1 MSRLLLLDTA
11 SLYFRAYFGVPD
23 SLRSPDGT
31 PVNAV
36 RGLLDFIARLV
47 DTYRPTQLACC
58 WDNSWRPRWRVELI
72 ESYKAQ
78 RVQGQDSS
86 GAWIEEVPED
96 LRTQVP
102 IIREVLAA
110 IGIPVV
116 GVDEYE
122 ADDVIGSLAA
132 QANLPVDV
140 VTGDRDLFQLIDD
153 DAPGGPLRVLYTARG
168 VATHQVFTA
177 AEVREKYEIEPGQYA
192 DFAILR
198 GDPSD
203 GLPGVAGV
211 GEKTAA
217 RLLAQYGDLS
227 GIQAAAA
234 DPESSLRPAV
244 RTKVQEAGEYLA
256 AAQQVVAV
264 ARDLPVTGHD
274 LRVPGT
280 EGLPVPA
287 DRSALEELSATWG
300 LGASPGRVLT
310 ALGAHGA

>member
-23 SLRSPDGT
+23 SLRAPDGT

-47 DTYRPTQLACC
+47 DTYQPTHLACC

-78 RVQGQDSS
+78 RVHGQDSS
-86 GAWIEEVPED
+86 GAWIEEIPED
-96 LRTQVP
+96 LNAQVP

-110 IGIPVV
+110 IGLPVV

-122 ADDVIGSLAA
+122 ADDVIGSLATRA
-132 QANLPVDV
+132 HLPVDV

-177 AEVREKYEIEPGQYA
+177 AEVRQKYGIEPGQYA

-217 RLLAQYGDLS
+217 RLLAQYGDLN

-256 AAQQVVAV
+256 AARQVVAV
-264 ARDLPVTGHD
+264 ARDLPVAQAD
-274 LRVPGT
+274 LRLPGT
-280 EGLPVPA
+280 EELPVPA
-287 DRSALEELSATWG
+287 DESALEELSATWG

-310 ALGAHGA
+310 ALGGQSA